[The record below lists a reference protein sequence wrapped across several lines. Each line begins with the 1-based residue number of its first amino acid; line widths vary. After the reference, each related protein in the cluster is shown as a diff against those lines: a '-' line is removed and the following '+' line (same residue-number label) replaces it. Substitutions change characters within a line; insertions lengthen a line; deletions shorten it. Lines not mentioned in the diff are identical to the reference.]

1 MMDFVMFIII
11 FPVTVIPMIMLCN
24 MIGGGFD

>member
-1 MMDFVMFIII
+1 MMDFVMFLIML
-11 FPVTVIPMIMLCN
+11 PVTVIPMLLLCN